1 MPSFVSSYQE
11 LRPII
16 VTIMESLGSALP
28 RAYITGLVA
37 APTIVRQLR
46 SPALRR
52 AVRIESA
59 AMFQLELAPLIVA
72 FVAEQQPH
80 AFTPLLHVA
89 NLKQLRE
96 RSRALPAICDMI
108 GDSTTLYARCVE
120 WLLHLYADNQFASDP
135 AIRAALTEPVPGHGD
150 AASTTTT
157 ATSIDL
163 SNGASPVAIDAAM
176 CADLLALRASP
187 VALCAL
193 RFDLLMALHD
203 RQQFRVAAADG
214 AHGAAWL
221 IDSCFRD
228 GRFNSDVLA
237 RLRQC
242 LRPADAARAAAAGTQ
257 QHKIIVAD
265 GASNAAHLAMV
276 CASPSVRAQ
285 LLASIAQCLD
295 VCASLSSSSS
305 SSSSLSSDCTQH
317 ASLRALS
324 DLLSL
329 SSTAAE
335 VVRQRGAGGFPQTSG
350 DLVHVFYPAVV
361 AWLQVDVPAASA
373 GTAAGAAAV
382 GAGAEPVPPPPAAL
396 AQIFAADLT
405 CREVCF
411 SRLSVAFRLFCTHPC
426 TCAVFV
432 GFALTCAVLFTFC
445 LLFGPFFA
453 DSLPRDA
460 AADCTRRSRIGST
473 RVVADG
479 AAASRALC
487 RVGRRTFARV
497 VHLCALLCAGT
508 HWFGFGGSVG
518 VGAQWFWWQHSV

>member
-1 MPSFVSSYQE
+1 MSHASIIFTAVWSTRVSSCVSAHQE

-37 APTIVRQLR
+37 APAIVRQLK

-72 FVAEQQPH
+72 YVAEQQQPH
-80 AFTPLLHVA
+80 VCPPLLHVA

-120 WLLHLYADNQFASDP
+120 WLLRLFTDNQFATDP
-135 AIRAALTEPVPGHGD
+135 AIRAALTERAPCNGD
-150 AASTTTT
+150 AATASTTT
-157 ATSIDL
+157 ATRTTTTTTMVDL
-163 SNGASPVAIDAAM
+163 SNDDSLVAVDAAA

-193 RFDLLMALHD
+193 RFDLLMTLHD

-228 GRFNSDVLA
+228 GRFNADVLA

-242 LRPADAARAAAAGTQ
+242 LKPADAAKAAAAGHQ
-257 QHKIIVAD
+257 QHKILVAD
-265 GASNAAHLAMV
+265 GTSNAAHLAMV

-295 VCASLSSSSS
+295 ECAFAASSASSSS
-305 SSSSLSSDCTQH
+305 SSDCTQH

-361 AWLQVDVPAASA
+361 AWLQVDVPAA
-373 GTAAGAAAV
+373 AGAAGV
-382 GAGAEPVPPPPAAL
+382 GELAEPVQPPPAAL

-405 CREVCF
+405 CREVQYANMEFIPF
-411 SRLSVAFRLFCTHPC
+411 SL
-426 TCAVFV
+426 
-432 GFALTCAVLFTFC
+432 
-445 LLFGPFFA
+445 
-453 DSLPRDA
+453 
-460 AADCTRRSRIGST
+460 
-473 RVVADG
+473 
-479 AAASRALC
+479 ALC
-487 RVGRRTFARV
+487 VFDSS
-497 VHLCALLCAGT
+497 LCRPCV
-508 HWFGFGGSVG
+508 WSP
-518 VGAQWFWWQHSV
+518 